1 MGNRMQDKIVIVTGA
16 ASGLG
21 KATVELMVAEGA
33 TVVAAD
39 VNAEAGAIVAAAAGA
54 EFVQTDVGDSAAV
67 DSLVSGV
74 VERYGRLE

>member
-33 TVVAAD
+33 TVVAPTSTLRP
-39 VNAEAGAIVAAAAGA
+39 EP
-54 EFVQTDVGDSAAV
+54 
-67 DSLVSGV
+67 
-74 VERYGRLE
+74 

>member
-21 KATVELMVAEGA
+21 RATVELMVAEGA

-39 VNAEAGAIVAAAAGA
+39 VNAEAGAAAAAAAGA
-54 EFVQTDVGDSAAV
+54 DFVQTDVADSAAV
-67 DSLVSGV
+67 DRLVSGV
-74 VERYGRLE
+74 V